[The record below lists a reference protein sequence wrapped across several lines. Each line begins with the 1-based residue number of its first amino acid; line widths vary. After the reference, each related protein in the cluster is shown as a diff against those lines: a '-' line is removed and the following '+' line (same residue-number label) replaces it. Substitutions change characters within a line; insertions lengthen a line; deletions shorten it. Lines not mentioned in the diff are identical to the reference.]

1 MLLLRFQQCL
11 GPFTMLLVEGS
22 SETGPFSQLSNHVF
36 RSPLFRSPLHQLWG
50 SSFLLN
56 IENLIEI
63 LRMKQKCW
71 GKKFYC
77 WDKCIWI
84 GCLKLS
90 LLRTEYLSSEVNAL
104 TASLSRYSISLT
116 ETFSTSIAFAVINKY
131 RKGTDLHFSILLVSI
146 YPVLEGNSIKGT
158 VLGQSQ
164 GKKTLTFPYTLF
176 EAIFYCNRKTL

>member
-1 MLLLRFQQCL
+1 MMLLLRFQQCL
-11 GPFTMLLVEGS
+11 GLFTMLLVEGS
-22 SETGPFSQLSNHVF
+22 SETGPFIQLSNHVF

-63 LRMKQKCW
+63 SRMKKKSW

-84 GCLKLS
+84 GCLKLP

-104 TASLSRYSISLT
+104 TASL
-116 ETFSTSIAFAVINKY
+116 K
-131 RKGTDLHFSILLVSI
+131 
-146 YPVLEGNSIKGT
+146 
-158 VLGQSQ
+158 
-164 GKKTLTFPYTLF
+164 
-176 EAIFYCNRKTL
+176 IFHITNRDFFHVNCLRSYK